1 MSDQTR
7 VDVGASL
14 DPVAWLET
22 VAQPDLL
29 GALWGLYYAI
39 YYGPVEQF
47 KNLPDSVMKAYGR
60 VQGAL
65 NV

>member
-1 MSDQTR
+1 MSDVVR
-7 VDVGASL
+7 VDVDESP
-14 DPVAWLET
+14 DPVAWLD
-22 VAQPDLL
+22 VAAAPDML

-39 YYGPVEQF
+39 YYGDAEQF
-47 KNLPDSVMKAYGR
+47 GKLPTSVMKAYGR